1 LWQFNEEI
9 VARAIVK
16 CSIPVISGVGHETDF
31 TIADFAADRRAPT
44 PTAAAEMASPNREA
58 LLNNLLQQQQSLQ
71 RSMGYKLNRYMQ
83 QLDFLAR
90 RLLSP
95 AQQLTHKQEN
105 LTQLGTRLQ
114 NTMQQLLA
122 RQQEKLLRISL
133 NLQHLNPN
141 AVLNRG
147 YALVQT
153 RDGTIV
159 RSSSQ
164 VEAGSLVDI
173 RFAEGSAGAE
183 IKKTR

>member
-1 LWQFNEEI
+1 
-9 VARAIVK
+9 
-16 CSIPVISGVGHETDF
+16 
-31 TIADFAADRRAPT
+31 
-44 PTAAAEMASPNREA
+44 
-58 LLNNLLQQQQSLQ
+58 
-71 RSMGYKLNRYMQ
+71 
-83 QLDFLAR
+83 
-90 RLLSP
+90 
-95 AQQLTHKQEN
+95 
-105 LTQLGTRLQ
+105 
-114 NTMQQLLA
+114 MQQLLA
-122 RQQEKLLRISL
+122 RRQEKLLRISL

>member
-1 LWQFNEEI
+1 
-9 VARAIVK
+9 
-16 CSIPVISGVGHETDF
+16 
-31 TIADFAADRRAPT
+31 
-44 PTAAAEMASPNREA
+44 MATPNREA
-58 LLNNLLQQQQSLQ
+58 LLNTLLQQQQSLQ
-71 RSMGYKLNRYMQ
+71 RGMSYKLNRYMQ

-114 NTMQQLLA
+114 NSMQQILGK
-122 RQQEKLLRISL
+122 QQEKLLRLTL

-153 RDGTIV
+153 HDGAIV
-159 RSSSQ
+159 RASSQ
-164 VEAGSLVDI
+164 IESGDAVNI
-173 RFAEGSAGAE
+173 RFAEGSAEAE
-183 IKKTR
+183 IRSTTKPG